1 MWADFP
7 SGLSYS
13 SFALLIVAPDKKE
26 KNLTDGQG
34 YFSRTSVR
42 FSTFLSKLHIMIVVF
57 LLTALPAGDTADPSP
72 PADTQDAHSLHPGHC
87 SLSKPVPPDGLAVV

>member
-1 MWADFP
+1 RTYPYVAIIFLSFSAGSRIRADSP
-7 SGLSYS
+7 SDLFYS

-42 FSTFLSKLHIMIVVF
+42 FSTFLSKLHIMIVVK
-57 LLTALPAGDTADPSP
+57 P
-72 PADTQDAHSLHPGHC
+72 AHSAPC
-87 SLSKPVPPDGLAVV
+87 RRYSRSFTACRYARRP